1 MHELIEIQNWNQF
14 DITADDMLMN
24 VISYRFSKDYSNI
37 DFPGYKYNLRDIS
50 ISRGDG
56 GIKLKTIRSINHYL
70 SFKIFYKFIKLFQI
84 NRKSLY
90 YEMKNYSG
98 K

>member
-1 MHELIEIQNWNQF
+1 
-14 DITADDMLMN
+14 MLMN

-70 SFKIFYKFIKLFQI
+70 SFVICLNIFVVYFYGGGL
-84 NRKSLY
+84 SD
-90 YEMKNYSG
+90 
-98 K
+98 